1 MSADT
6 RSISGWGGVRLVAGR
21 EIRQRIFAKSFIWS
35 TVVLVVLIVAG
46 IVAAKLIGDD
56 EKVLHVGVTSQTQP
70 LDEVIVATSSS
81 FGATTEVT
89 TVTEDAG
96 RAQVADETLDA
107 LVTGTPESFQVVTK
121 SELDATLSSVFSVL
135 AQQAALADQI
145 RDLGGDPATVGAA
158 VAGASVDVVAL
169 DPPDEVDGSQILSG
183 YVVGILLFISLQ
195 ICGQLVAQGV
205 VEEKTSRVVEL
216 LLATV
221 RPWQLMA
228 GKVLGIGAIGLL
240 QILVLVGAGV
250 GSAMAL
256 GLTQTMDVD
265 LGATAAW
272 VIVWFLVG
280 FTMYALLFAAAGAL
294 VSRQEEVGS
303 VTTPILVLMM
313 VPYIV
318 GVSIAPW
325 APDSPLVQWL
335 SYLPFTSP
343 LIMPIRVALGSVAD
357 WQVAAVLLLNIAVI
371 PVLVW
376 FAGRVYSN
384 AVLRTGGRIK
394 LKDALRVG

>member
-1 MSADT
+1 MKDAS
-6 RSISGWGGVRLVAGR
+6 SVSGWDGVWLVAGR
-21 EIRQRIFAKSFIWS
+21 EVRQRIFAKSFIWS

-46 IVAAKLIGDD
+46 VVVAAVIGQD
-56 EKVLHVGVTSQTQP
+56 EKILHVGVTSQTQP
-70 LDEVIVATSSS
+70 LGDAIISTSAS

-89 TVTEDAG
+89 TVTEDDG
-96 RAQVADETLDA
+96 RDQVADESLDA
-107 LVTGTPESFQVVTK
+107 LVTGTPESFQVVAK
-121 SELDATLSSVFSVL
+121 SGLDDTLGSVFSVL
-135 AQQAALADQI
+135 AQQAALAEQI
-145 RDLGGDPATVGAA
+145 RELGGDPAAVGSE
-158 VAGASVDVVAL
+158 VAGATADVVSL
-169 DPPDEVDGSQILSG
+169 DPPPAVDGSQILSG
-183 YVVGILLFISLQ
+183 YIVGILLFISLQ
-195 ICGQLVAQGV
+195 ICGQMVAQGV

-240 QILVLVGAGV
+240 QVLVLVTAGAG
-250 GSAMAL
+250 SATAL
-256 GLTQTMDVD
+256 GLTQDMDVD
-265 LGATAAW
+265 LGATAMW

-325 APDSPLVQWL
+325 APDSPIVQWL

-357 WQVAAVLLLNIAVI
+357 WQILLVLLGNIIVI
-371 PVLVW
+371 PLLVW

-384 AVLRTGGRIK
+384 AVLRTGGRIR
-394 LKDALRVG
+394 LRDALRAA

>member
-1 MSADT
+1 MKDT
-6 RSISGWGGVRLVAGR
+6 SSVSGWGGVWLVAGR
-21 EIRQRIFAKSFIWS
+21 EVRQRIFAKSYIWS

-46 IVAAKLIGDD
+46 VVAASIIGQD

-70 LDEVIVATSSS
+70 LGDAIVATSAS

-89 TVTEDAG
+89 TVTEDDG
-96 RAQVADETLDA
+96 RAQVADESLDA
-107 LVTGTPESFQVVTK
+107 LVTGTPESFQVTVK
-121 SELDATLSSVFSVL
+121 SGLDDTLGSVFSVL
-135 AQQAALADQI
+135 AQQAALAEQI
-145 RDLGGDPATVGAA
+145 RELGGDPAEVGSD
-158 VAGASVDVVAL
+158 VAGATADVVSL
-169 DPPDEVDGSQILSG
+169 DPPPAVDGSQVLSG
-183 YVVGILLFISLQ
+183 YIVGILLFISLQ
-195 ICGQLVAQGV
+195 ICGQMVAQGV

-240 QILVLVGAGV
+240 QVLVLVAAGAG
-250 GSAMAL
+250 SATAL
-256 GLTQTMDVD
+256 GLTQDMDVD
-265 LGATAAW
+265 LGATAMW

-325 APDSPLVQWL
+325 APDSPFVQWL

-357 WQVAAVLLLNIAVI
+357 WQVLLVLLGNIIVI
-371 PVLVW
+371 PLLVW

-384 AVLRTGGRIK
+384 AVLRTGARIR
-394 LKDALRVG
+394 LRDALRAA

>member
-1 MSADT
+1 MMDT
-6 RSISGWGGVRLVAGR
+6 SSVSGWGGVWLVAGR
-21 EIRQRIFAKSFIWS
+21 EVRQRIFAKSFIWS

-46 IVAAKLIGDD
+46 VVAAAVIGQD

-70 LDEVIVATSSS
+70 LGDAVIATSAS

-89 TVTEDAG
+89 TVTEDDG
-96 RAQVADETLDA
+96 RAQVADESLDA
-107 LVTGTPESFQVVTK
+107 LVTGTPESFQVIVK
-121 SELDATLSSVFSVL
+121 SSLDDTLGSVFSVL
-135 AQQAALADQI
+135 AQQAALAEQI
-145 RDLGGDPATVGAA
+145 RELGGDPATVGSE
-158 VAGASVDVVAL
+158 VAGATADVVSL
-169 DPPDEVDGSQILSG
+169 DPPPAVDGSQILSG
-183 YVVGILLFISLQ
+183 YIVGILLFISLQ
-195 ICGQLVAQGV
+195 ICGQMVAQGV

-240 QILVLVGAGV
+240 QVLVLVAAGAG
-250 GSAMAL
+250 SATAL
-256 GLTQTMDVD
+256 GLTQDMDVD
-265 LGATAAW
+265 LGATAMW

-325 APDSPLVQWL
+325 APDSLIVQWL

-357 WQVAAVLLLNIAVI
+357 WQVILVLLGNIVVI
-371 PVLVW
+371 PLLVW

-384 AVLRTGGRIK
+384 AVLRTGGRIR
-394 LKDALRVG
+394 LRDALRAA